1 MLGNMMGNTIK
12 KLHMITMLLL
22 SQRPS
27 FLGVVVG
34 NYKMSEDD
42 PDEVNSKSTQTKA
55 SGNVGRL

>member
-1 MLGNMMGNTIK
+1 MMGNTIK

-42 PDEVNSKSTQTKA
+42 PDEVNSTSTQTKII
-55 SGNVGRL
+55 NE